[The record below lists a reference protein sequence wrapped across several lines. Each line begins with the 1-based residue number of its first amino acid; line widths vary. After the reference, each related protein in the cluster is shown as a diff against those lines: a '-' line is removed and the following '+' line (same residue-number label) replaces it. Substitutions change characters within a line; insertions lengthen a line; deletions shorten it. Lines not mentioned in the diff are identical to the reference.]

1 MNLIYSREINY
12 FLIIILYSLIYQY
25 NIFVIVVK
33 LFDCG
38 VESFCWRFF
47 PVEIKSREPPVI
59 NRPPTPP
66 STIRGKYHCS
76 IYCSTR
82 GRLLFLNND
91 PVRHRTTEQYTI

>member
-1 MNLIYSREINY
+1 MILIYSYENNHR
-12 FLIIILYSLIYQY
+12 LIILYSLIDQH
-25 NIFVIVVK
+25 IFVIVVK

-47 PVEIKSREPPVI
+47 PVEIKSREPPGHQ
-59 NRPPTPP
+59 PTTHPQ

-76 IYCSTR
+76 IYRSTR

-91 PVRHRTTEQYTI
+91 PVRHRTTAPYTI